1 MKQIK
6 GLVEYGL
13 KAGLITEADRI
24 YATNQILDVMK
35 MDEYEE
41 PQGEVES
48 DNLELILKE
57 LLDAPTKMEPFQKTV
72 LPIGICSI
80 PV

>member
-1 MKQIK
+1 MVYEAIK

-24 YATNQILDVMK
+24 YVDQ
-35 MDEYEE
+35 
-41 PQGEVES
+41 S
-48 DNLELILKE
+48 DSGCNE
-57 LLDAPTKMEPFQKTV
+57 D
-72 LPIGICSI
+72 G

>member
-1 MKQIK
+1 MVYLAIK

-13 KAGLITEADRI
+13 ETGLIKERDRV

-41 PQGEVES
+41 PEEIPDYDS
-48 DNLELILKE
+48 LEDILK
-57 LLDAPTKMEPFQKTV
+57 
-72 LPIGICSI
+72 
-80 PV
+80 

>member
-1 MKQIK
+1 MVYEAIK

-48 DNLELILKE
+48 DNLELILK
-57 LLDAPTKMEPFQKTV
+57 DFP
-72 LPIGICSI
+72 
-80 PV
+80 

>member
-1 MKQIK
+1 MVYEAIK

-35 MDEYEE
+35 MDEIKSLR
-41 PQGEVES
+41 G
-48 DNLELILKE
+48 L
-57 LLDAPTKMEPFQKTV
+57 
-72 LPIGICSI
+72 
-80 PV
+80 